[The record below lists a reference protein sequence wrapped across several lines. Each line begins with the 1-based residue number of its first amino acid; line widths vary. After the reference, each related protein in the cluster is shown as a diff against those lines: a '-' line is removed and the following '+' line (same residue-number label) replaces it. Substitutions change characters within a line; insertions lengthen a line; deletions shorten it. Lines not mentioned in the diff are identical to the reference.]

1 MDKNFLFLNI
11 INRGKNY
18 VHYGYVIL
26 ITGILIVMGALGFG
40 RFGYTVIMPSMK
52 EGLNLGY
59 SEMGFLAS
67 GNFVGYLIF
76 ALTGGLLAVKY
87 GPRLVIFLSL
97 LVVGISMF
105 LTGLTGSF
113 YDALFLRIITG
124 LGSGGSY
131 IPVMGLMSSWFA
143 GKRRGMA
150 AGLLVGGT
158 GLGLTFTGL
167 LIPRILTYFG
177 DWGWRYSW
185 FALGMI
191 VILIALLAYFTL
203 CNDPW
208 ERGLYPM
215 DGYDKRGEEEE
226 KKNRKGKE
234 AGSFN
239 SLYKDKFLWFLG
251 TIYSLFGFSYVI
263 YSTFFTAYLTEGK
276 GVEEAVAGNL
286 WALAGVL
293 SIFSALIWGMFS
305 DYLGRKNA
313 LMTVFLFQAV
323 SFGVMAFSQT
333 MAGFFVSTL
342 LFGLTAWSIPGIMA
356 ALCGDTLGPKMAPAA
371 LGIITIGFG
380 IGQFIGPGLS
390 GLLLDYTSSFTAPF
404 ILSSVTAFLGGIAS
418 WFLKLQK
425 VNN

>member
-1 MDKNFLFLNI
+1 MNKDPSFLNI
-11 INRGKNY
+11 DKHKNY
-18 VHYGYVIL
+18 FHYGYIVL
-26 ITGILIVMGALGFG
+26 LTGIFTVMGALGFG

-52 EGLNLGY
+52 DGLGLGY

-67 GNFVGYLIF
+67 GNFIGYLIF

-87 GPRLVIFLSL
+87 GPRLVIFISL
-97 LVVGISMF
+97 LIVGISLF
-105 LTGLTGSF
+105 LTGLTGGF
-113 YDALFLRIITG
+113 YDAFFLRVITG

-131 IPVMGLMSSWFA
+131 IPVMGLISSWFA

-158 GLGLTFTGL
+158 GLGLTATGL
-167 LIPRILTYFG
+167 LIPRILFYFG
-177 DWGWRYSW
+177 DGGWRYSW
-185 FALGMI
+185 FVLGII
-191 VILIALLAYFTL
+191 VIFIALLAHFTL
-203 CNDPW
+203 CNDPR
-208 ERGLYPM
+208 EKELYPI
-215 DGYDKRGEEEE
+215 DGYNCRGEKKEENKDE
-226 KKNRKGKE
+226 KKGL
-234 AGSFN
+234 N
-239 SLYKDKFLWFLG
+239 SINHLYRDKLLWFLG
-251 TIYSLFGFSYVI
+251 IIYSLFGFSYVI

-293 SIFSALIWGMFS
+293 SIFSALIWGLFS

-313 LMTVFLFQAV
+313 LISVFLFQAV
-323 SFGVMAFSQT
+323 SFGIMAFSQT
-333 MAGFFVSTL
+333 MGGYFLSTL

-404 ILSSVTAFLGGIAS
+404 LLSAGTAFLGGVAS
-418 WFLKLQK
+418 WFLQLKTNQ
-425 VNN
+425 